1 MNDALYSVLQRITT
15 PTLARGY
22 QLPQTG
28 DTTPHRKQ
36 LPHQGA
42 NAANGGNL
50 PPSRGQ
56 RHQRRKSTPSNRP
69 MPPTSRN
76 YPRTGEYQ
84 PTQSGAG
91 ILLSLPSRRETAN
104 QGTKAASG
112 GNLPQGWRQQSN
124 QGKTATL
131 PRTGNNYPIDRR
143 QARYTPQLSH
153 AAICVNGN

>member
-50 PPSRGQ
+50 PQAIGQ
-56 RHQRRKSTPSNRP
+56 CHQRRGTTPGLAS
-69 MPPTSRN
+69 TSRLKAGRESLFQ
-76 YPRTGEYQ
+76 YP
-84 PTQSGAG
+84 P
-91 ILLSLPSRRETAN
+91 RRQTAN

-143 QARYTPQLSH
+143 QARYTLQLSH
-153 AAICVNGN
+153 SAICVNGN